1 MKTWALPL
9 LIVYGAGLFLHALFY
24 QIGGVEDVFWMG
36 DLYWVGTG
44 ISVFGLAQTLEDQ
57 KKGRFIPVYF
67 IGGIIRLFLG
77 AGAVVLPLIWRGE
90 PGYNHQALQFVGA
103 YVFVLIAESA
113 IAINWIKNK

>member
-9 LIVYGAGLFLHALFY
+9 LLAYALGLFLHGLFY
-24 QIGGVEDVFWMG
+24 QILGSTAIFWVG
-36 DLYWVGTG
+36 DIYWVGTG
-44 ISVFGLAQTLEDQ
+44 ISLFGLAQTLEDQ

-77 AGAVVLPLIWRGE
+77 VGAVILPLGWRGE
-90 PGYNHQALQFVGA
+90 PGFNHLALQFVGA